1 MYLHGSHNKNYVYMW
16 SVSFCLTTSLS
27 VSMALS
33 YHSFASSGLPDYIMR
48 AGCVPMDGRA
58 EEVFSCTRVGQR
70 DNGSHPPASSLN
82 NKATWR
88 WVVGWWCST
97 TWRGE
102 NTLSIEIPPFEP
114 AFEWDRAGEREIMY
128 LFLLPNKRKDFLYR
142 NTHDLPSLASCILC
156 LSRRRRKGRKKIRE
170 WWWNFIIGGCRLC
183 VLLNNLHNHLIPAG
197 EGVWGKRFSGKHA
210 GYPTNSHKDQLG
222 RRSSSSLHM
231 LRRG

>member
-1 MYLHGSHNKNYVYMW
+1 MW

-33 YHSFASSGLPDYIMR
+33 YHSFASFGLPDYIMR
-48 AGCVPMDGRA
+48 AGCVPMDGPKKYFRVQGSA
-58 EEVFSCTRVGQR
+58 RGTTEVIPRPRV
-70 DNGSHPPASSLN
+70 L
-82 NKATWR
+82 
-88 WVVGWWCST
+88 T
-97 TWRGE
+97 TKRPDDELSADDVRRRWRGE

-197 EGVWGKRFSGKHA
+197 EGVWGERFSGKHA